1 MTVKNKI
8 FKLIDDL
15 KNYIGV
21 DFRSFVIISF
31 IFGFLLGILIG

>member
-1 MTVKNKI
+1 MTLKNKI

-21 DFRSFVIISF
+21 DYRSFIVISF
-31 IFGFLLGILIG
+31 IFGLLLGILIG